1 MPLPMPTVIRERD
14 LDPSRRDGIPT
25 YVDPRPHPMPRTKPG
40 TAARSLLWYELHAI
54 RGFSF
59 GDLAAIL
66 GVPKTTLQRGVATVR
81 RLLEGLDRDD
91 LPDRV
96 PVQPL
101 LGAAPWPTET
111 GQTNPLA
118 SGPCPL
124 CGGAV
129 RHDDLYCPRCQ
140 AVSPATARRV
150 EVLGEL
156 LDLRKRRRATNA
168 AEAKRRQE
176 AADVQARE
184 RAKGEKTQ
192 ATAEARTSRAAAR
205 RAARAE
211 RGKAGRV
218 RKQRKG
224 PKR

>member
-1 MPLPMPTVIRERD
+1 VPTVIRERD
-14 LDPSRRDGIPT
+14 FERGGRDGVPT
-25 YVDPRPHPMPRTKPG
+25 YLEPRPHPMPRRRPG
-40 TAARSLLWYELHAI
+40 TGARHLLWYELHAV
-54 RGFSF
+54 RGISLR
-59 GDLAAIL
+59 DLSALL
-66 GVPKTTLQRGVATVR
+66 GVPFSTLKDGVNAIR
-81 RLLEGLDRDD
+81 RLLDGLDRDD

-96 PVQPL
+96 PVEAI

-129 RHDDLYCPRCQ
+129 RHDDLYCPRCH

-150 EVLGEL
+150 EALAGL
-156 LDLRKRRRATNA
+156 LDLRKRRRAINA

-176 AADVQARE
+176 AADVAARE